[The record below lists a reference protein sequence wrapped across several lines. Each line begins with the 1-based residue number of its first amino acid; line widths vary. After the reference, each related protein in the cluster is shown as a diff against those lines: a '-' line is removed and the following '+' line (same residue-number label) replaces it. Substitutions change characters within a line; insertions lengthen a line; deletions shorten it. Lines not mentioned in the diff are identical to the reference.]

1 MSACT
6 RRPAAICSRRLA
18 PGRLLTAKLGQALQG
33 RLIELS
39 GKCPPPAASG
49 KKPLR
54 SDEDHLAPMAER
66 PGQLHRYSRVA
77 SARGADIFLSDTEH
91 EAIEKTSS
99 QPCHGG

>member
-1 MSACT
+1 MSDERVHAIG
-6 RRPAAICSRRLA
+6 RDLFAAGLRPDDCSL
-18 PGRLLTAKLGQALQG
+18 AKLGQALQG

-54 SDEDHLAPMAER
+54 SDRDHLAPMAER
-66 PGQLHRYSRVA
+66 PGQLHHYSRIA

-91 EAIEKTSS
+91 EAIEKTS
-99 QPCHGG
+99 